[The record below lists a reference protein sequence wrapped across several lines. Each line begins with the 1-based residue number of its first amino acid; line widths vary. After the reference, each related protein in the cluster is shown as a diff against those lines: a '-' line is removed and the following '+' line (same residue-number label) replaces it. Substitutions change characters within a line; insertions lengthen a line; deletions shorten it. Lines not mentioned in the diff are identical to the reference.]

1 MPSGNTHDDPD
12 TPESDTAVGQKRG
25 CPSALQLGP
34 RKKPFIYH
42 STFIFN
48 IADHYFSVL
57 LKTLSSTIGVTLE
70 GLCMRSA
77 MYRPSSLM
85 A

>member
-1 MPSGNTHDDPD
+1 MPSGNTHNDPD
-12 TPESDTAVGQKRG
+12 MPESDTAIGQKRRH
-25 CPSALQLGP
+25 PSALQLGP
-34 RKKPFIYH
+34 RKKLFIYH

-57 LKTLSSTIGVTLE
+57 LKTLSSAMGIILE
-70 GLCMRSA
+70 GLMHSA